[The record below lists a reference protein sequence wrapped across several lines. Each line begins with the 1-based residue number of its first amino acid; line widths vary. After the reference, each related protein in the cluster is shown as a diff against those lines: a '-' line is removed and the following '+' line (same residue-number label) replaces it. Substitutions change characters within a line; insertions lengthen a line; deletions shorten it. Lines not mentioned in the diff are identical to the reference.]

1 MLLGLIV
8 NVFNNDYK
16 LMPVCYLKRFNKKK
30 KKKTQKTRQ
39 NEKRRNGEKTASQTK
54 PQKVSKVW
62 DHFKLKPKETPYS
75 VFTVRLNW
83 RTTTVQVRCFN
94 ISSENTQSSHQ
105 IQAESTQVIFASAF
119 SDVWKAEV
127 VSPVEALVSSCVV
140 LPCKFNY
147 PGLQRPDSRLK
158 GIWHKDPNKNER
170 DYDEDP
176 FFIEDN
182 FKGRTKLI
190 GRLSEKNC
198 LLEIDEV
205 RDHDD
210 GPFCFRAEITNIEK
224 FSFVEKCVTINMK
237 PEPDK
242 PNLDHEESFTEGTAA
257 VFKCYVRH
265 TCPTHHPTIEWN
277 RQDVK
282 PRLSYKDNGFGVWEV
297 ESLLIVPA
305 TEKDNHT
312 DITCTVTFHGNKK
325 SAVTHKIEIDILAKQ
340 IIKQGMESSLQSVT
354 QVEGSMIDDWRKH
367 HFDY

>member
-1 MLLGLIV
+1 MDPQSKILLCWICL
-8 NVFNNDYK
+8 
-16 LMPVCYLKRFNKKK
+16 
-30 KKKTQKTRQ
+30 
-39 NEKRRNGEKTASQTK
+39 
-54 PQKVSKVW
+54 
-62 DHFKLKPKETPYS
+62 
-75 VFTVRLNW
+75 
-83 RTTTVQVRCFN
+83 
-94 ISSENTQSSHQ
+94 
-105 IQAESTQVIFASAF
+105 QVIFVSAF

-147 PGLQRPDSRLK
+147 PGLQRSDSRLK

-170 DYDEDP
+170 IYDEDP
-176 FFIEDN
+176 FLIEDN

-190 GRLSEKNC
+190 GRLGEKNC
-198 LLEIDEV
+198 SLEIDEV

-237 PEPDK
+237 SEPDK

-277 RQDVK
+277 RQDAK

-297 ESLLIVPA
+297 ESLLTFPA
-305 TEKDNHT
+305 TEKDDHT

-325 SAVTHKIEIDILAKQ
+325 SAVTHKIYIKRKQNFFHIIIPVAAVLGTITVFGLACFFVTKRYKKQ
-340 IIKQGMESSLQSVT
+340 IQELQSRNPNGVWSRLSRMSHRVRSVGRIRT
-354 QVEGSMIDDWRKH
+354 TGDRA
-367 HFDY
+367 